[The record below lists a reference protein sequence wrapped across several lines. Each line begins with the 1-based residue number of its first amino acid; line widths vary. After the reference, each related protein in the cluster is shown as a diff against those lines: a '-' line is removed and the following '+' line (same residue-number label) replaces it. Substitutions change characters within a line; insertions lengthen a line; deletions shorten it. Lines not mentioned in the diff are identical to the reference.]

1 MARHKQTSSE
11 QTFMSKL
18 AMAVAIALVAGVAGY
33 GIGGRS
39 GLSPVEVAVAPE
51 AVEVGPAAPAA
62 APGLAIAPDAVKP
75 AGQAAQAPATPAE
88 RLDDLSQSVG
98 TVCETPSGECLVG
111 QAPINSYCECYGAAG
126 RIVR

>member
-1 MARHKQTSSE
+1 
-11 QTFMSKL
+11 MSKL
-18 AMAVAIALVAGVAGY
+18 AMAVAIAVLAGVAGY

-39 GLSPVEVAVAPE
+39 GLTPIEVAAAPE
-51 AVEVGPAAPAA
+51 AVEAIPAAT
-62 APGLAIAPDAVKP
+62 APGLTVPPEAVQP
-75 AGQAAQAPATPAE
+75 AGQGAQAPVTPAQ

-111 QAPINSYCECYGAAG
+111 QAPINSYCQCGDAAG